1 MIKAQHKKFW
11 EWFFVTYSKI
21 YLWFIFREIRYI
33 PLYKEN
39 VNKDRSVVIISNHF
53 FFWDGFIHLLLNRKF
68 FKRKIHIMMLHEE
81 LVKRRFLRY
90 GGTFSIEKGRRSI
103 IESLDYCRDVLNNP
117 ANSLLIFPQGKIE
130 SLYTN
135 PFIFEKGIEYILKST
150 DNADIYLN
158 INHINFNSNRRPTLL
173 MYLKPLSVTADGHRM
188 KIENIEQEFNRFAAE
203 VKEMENSNSDNFI

>member
-11 EWFFVTYSKI
+11 EWFFVIYSRI
-21 YLWFIFREIRYI
+21 YLWFIFQEIRYI

-90 GGTFSIEKGRRSI
+90 GGTFSIDKGGRSI
-103 IESLDYCRDVLNNP
+103 IESLDYCRDILKNP
-117 ANSLLIFPQGKIE
+117 GNSLLIFPQGKIE
-130 SLYTN
+130 SLYTY
-135 PFIFEKGIEYILKST
+135 PYKFEKGVEYILKRAP
-150 DNADIYLN
+150 NADIYLN
-158 INHINFNSNRRPTLL
+158 LNHINFYSQRRPTLSI
-173 MYLKPLSVTADGHRM
+173 YLKPLSSSGHEINIE
-188 KIENIEQEFNRFAAE
+188 KIEAEFNRFASE
-203 VKEMENSNSDNFI
+203 VNGMENTDSDNFA